1 MVGGIVGV
9 EYYVYQVTL
18 GDEVVY
24 IGKGKGERYNHVLSG
39 KSHNYNLNKLY
50 FEHLLLGAD
59 LPVVD
64 LVGHFYN
71 SEDALKYE
79 TYLIRDLLP
88 TYNIR
93 SKPVQT
99 SHLDNVVKPEVKVPT
114 NVQTYIIEDSETIY
128 VNSVPTEKNE
138 LMSYLEDCYNCYLEN
153 TTVDY
158 PMSFRTFVRSR
169 VHSGGRW
176 QEVEG
181 LLVEVWE
188 SIPPLTSENGGHNRG
203 DLPKEYNLNTKELKK
218 FNNRKAYLKREGKPY
233 DDEVLRKYIEDKIRG
248 V

>member
-1 MVGGIVGV
+1 M

-18 GDEVVY
+18 GNEVVY
-24 IGKGKGERYNHVLSG
+24 IGKGKGDRYNHVLSG

-71 SEDALKYE
+71 SKDALKYE

-93 SKPVQT
+93 SKPVQPIM
-99 SHLDNVVKPEVKVPT
+99 SDKEGKVPT
-114 NVQTYIIEDSETIY
+114 DVQKNILEDSETIY

-176 QEVEG
+176 QEVED
-181 LLVEVWE
+181 LLLEIWE
-188 SIPPLTSENGGHNRG
+188 SIPPLTSENGGHNK
-203 DLPKEYNLNTKELKK
+203 DVFTEKFELTPKESQTIRTFKSRYKKKNGEPPSEGILLEKLTKMRNK
-218 FNNRKAYLKREGKPY
+218 
-233 DDEVLRKYIEDKIRG
+233 
-248 V
+248 